1 MWVVRISQSGVR
13 SLVVVF
19 ATGLQWQRFKECV
32 DVEKSASVKERRG
45 GYTGTVKQ
53 TDPACR
59 KERNNLAAVRE

>member
-1 MWVVRISQSGVR
+1 
-13 SLVVVF
+13 VVVF

-45 GYTGTVKQ
+45 VYNGTVKQ

-59 KERNNLAAVRE
+59 KERTTWPP